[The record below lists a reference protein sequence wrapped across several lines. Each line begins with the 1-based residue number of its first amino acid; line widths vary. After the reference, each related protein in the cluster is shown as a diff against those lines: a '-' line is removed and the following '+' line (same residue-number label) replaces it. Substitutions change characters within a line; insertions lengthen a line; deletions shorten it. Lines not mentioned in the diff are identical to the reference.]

1 MQTDEFPPNLRKTE
15 RKQLKLKLNEVSKI
29 LNYVATENIIP
40 TSRLLKVARYVV
52 ARKLGFKTKLAKPQ
66 KPRYKKII
74 NKS

>member
-1 MQTDEFPPNLRKTE
+1 MQTDEFPPSLRKIE

-40 TSRLLKVARYVV
+40 TSRLLKIARYVV

-66 KPRYKKII
+66 KPRQKKII
-74 NKS
+74 NTT

>member
-1 MQTDEFPPNLRKTE
+1 MQTDEFPPSLRKIE

-66 KPRYKKII
+66 KPRQKKII
-74 NKS
+74 NTT

>member
-1 MQTDEFPPNLRKTE
+1 MQTDEFPPSLRKIE

-40 TSRLLKVARYVV
+40 TSRLLKIARYVV

-66 KPRYKKII
+66 KPR
-74 NKS
+74 

>member
-1 MQTDEFPPNLRKTE
+1 MQTDEFPPNLRKTK

-52 ARKLGFKTKLAKPQ
+52 ARKLGFKTKFLTKI
-66 KPRYKKII
+66 YKHSCANNIP
-74 NKS
+74 N